1 MIVTILAIVFL
12 LVLLAVAVFG
22 FRAIIKQ
29 GKAPEDIN
37 KERCSI
43 CRGQFPKA
51 QLIERQIGDYKLLY
65 FCGPCIAKLQ
75 TDLTTKN

>member
-1 MIVTILAIVFL
+1 MIVTILAVVFL
-12 LVLLAVAVFG
+12 IIVLVVAVFG

-29 GKAPEDIN
+29 GKAPEDLN

-43 CRGQFPKA
+43 CREQFPKA

-65 FCGPCIAKLQ
+65 FCPTCIAKLHAE
-75 TDLTTKN
+75 LITKN